1 MTYNKYL
8 ILIFTFLLTS
18 LLSAQSSI
26 NMQQVPDNVQKQLN
40 LLSPAEQKK
49 LLKRYNLNEF
59 SDLDLAATQISSLKE
74 NTETNFL
81 NVEKKL
87 SMNSTYNDDRGDEEN
102 TEDARNERFGM
113 SFFSQYIST
122 FAPMGDVSVPD
133 NYVLGIGDSLV
144 IQTMGASFDRYE
156 LQVQRDG
163 NIIIENL
170 GMVAVTGLTIDQVSS
185 MIKERFSQ
193 QLFGLEVS
201 VNLGNLRAMNIFM
214 AGEVKNPGMYT
225 VSSLTTITQ
234 ALYQAGGITDLGSL
248 REISV
253 IRNGVNTVNFD
264 AYDLLVYGDATND
277 IRLRSGDVVLITPYK
292 KLATVQGESKR
303 PMIYEMLPNDT
314 LSSLLRIS
322 SGFSPQASPEN
333 AVLISKKAF
342 DRSPEVRTVN
352 LLAKQDLD
360 IVLGVNDTLIIP
372 KSNQNPNNYIEL
384 IGALNRPGPIGWQKG
399 MLLSNVF
406 SNLED
411 DFPDYAD
418 LDFSLISRKSAN
430 SNNREY
436 LAFSLR
442 NLFNDKSNNDIE
454 LEEFDTL
461 YIFSVSK
468 EPLTDIPSDG
478 VVSEENELENLVDI
492 EKIENDESNE
502 FVGKSKSLLSAEG
515 LKFTREK
522 LLEDEIEIAQIN
534 SSREKSLSVVS
545 ISGAVKFPGKYPLFK
560 DADVAAL
567 INAAGGYDESAYL
580 KSAELRRM
588 NLDEFTTSTQLKEID
603 LTNLN
608 SDSEN
613 LDLKS
618 LDHLHVRSVADWGTE
633 RLISLSGEVRYPGV
647 YRISSED
654 NLITIIERAGGL
666 KDTAFIKGA
675 IYQKEILKELELERL
690 KKYQDSLK
698 QTFSASSLTKEN
710 LDIDTLELQN
720 ILTLIDSIEPSGRVS
735 IDWSNEKEI
744 QSFVIDDGDSLFI
757 PKVTNF
763 VQVLGE
769 VNVPTIINY
778 AQNLT
783 VEDYIN
789 LAGGLTKRADS
800 DIYVIKANGSSI
812 ILEKSLFRL
821 LGNKPIIEP
830 GDSIVAPVNI
840 QYTDSL
846 TNWTQITQL
855 IYQSMVSLAAVKGL

>member
-1 MTYNKYL
+1 MPVD
-8 ILIFTFLLTS
+8 
-18 LLSAQSSI
+18 SA
-26 NMQQVPDNVQKQLN
+26 
-40 LLSPAEQKK
+40 
-49 LLKRYNLNEF
+49 
-59 SDLDLAATQISSLKE
+59 
-74 NTETNFL
+74 
-81 NVEKKL
+81 
-87 SMNSTYNDDRGDEEN
+87 YNDDRGDEEN
-102 TEDARNERFGM
+102 TDDKKNERFGM

-122 FAPMGDVSVPD
+122 FAPIGDVSVPD

-201 VNLGNLRAMNIFM
+201 VNLGNLRSMNIFM

-253 IRNGVNTVNFD
+253 IRNGVKTVNFD

-303 PMIYEMLPNDT
+303 PMIYEMLTNDT

-322 SGFSPQASPEN
+322 SGFSLQASPEN

-342 DRSPEVRTVN
+342 DRNPEVRSVN
-352 LLAKQDLD
+352 LLAKEDLD

-372 KSNQNPNNYIEL
+372 QSNQNPDNYIEL

-411 DFPDYAD
+411 DFPDYVD

-442 NLFNDKSNNDIE
+442 DLFNDKLNNDIE
-454 LEEFDTL
+454 LNEFDTL
-461 YIFSVSK
+461 YIFSISK
-468 EPLTDIPSDG
+468 ELSADTPLDVG
-478 VVSEENELENLVDI
+478 EENVSENLVEI
-492 EKIENDESNE
+492 ESDESND
-502 FVGKSKSLLSAEG
+502 FVGKSKSLLSVEG
-515 LKFTREK
+515 LNFTREK
-522 LLEDEIEIAQIN
+522 LLADEIEIAQIN

-545 ISGAVKFPGKYPLFK
+545 ISGAVKFSGKYPLFK
-560 DADVAAL
+560 NADVAAL
-567 INAAGGYDESAYL
+567 IKAAGGYAESAYL
-580 KSAELRRM
+580 KSAELRRI
-588 NLDEFTTSTQLKEID
+588 NLDEFTTVTELKEID

-613 LDLKS
+613 LNLKS
-618 LDHLHVRSVADWGTE
+618 LDNLHVRSVADWGTE
-633 RLISLSGEVRYPGV
+633 RLISLSGEVRYPGQ

-666 KDTAFIKGA
+666 KDTAFINGA
-675 IYQKEILKELELERL
+675 IYQKDILKELELERL

-710 LDIDTLELQN
+710 LDVDAVELQN

-735 IDWSNEKEI
+735 IDWNNEKEI
-744 QSFVIDDGDSLFI
+744 RSFVIDDGDSLFI
-757 PKVTNF
+757 PKITNF

-769 VNVPTIINY
+769 VNVPTIINFSK
-778 AQNLT
+778 NLA
-783 VEDYIN
+783 VEDYIS

-821 LGNKPIIEP
+821 LGNKPLIEP